1 MEASLYNAAAEG
13 NIEVFNNK
21 QGLQLESLKTPN
33 QDNVLHVNLAT
44 EETVKFSIIKIFSVG
59 FVPAYPKCP
68 SLLFQTNAKG
78 QTPLH
83 VAARYGHSAI
93 VKLLIKSCA
102 KAIDGDL
109 ELGMDQVSAVR
120 EMLRITDQESNTALH
135 EAAGCGNV
143 EVVKALLEFEVPDFP
158 YSANKKQETPLY
170 IAAKR
175 GDGGVLSVILD
186 KSKSAAH
193 GGPHGR
199 TALHA
204 AAMAGDAEAI
214 RIILEK
220 KGNLTKERD
229 EDGHTPLHYAA
240 HLGSRLSVVEELLKR
255 DVSAAYIG
263 DKKRG
268 MTPLLM
274 AAREGSSVF
283 KRGGVEIVYG
293 SVRNLTELE
302 GALAALI
309 ATITFAAVITVPG
322 GLESEKGSKQ
332 GDLNGGYASNKQIG
346 MAFGRNR
353 STKMGPQ
360 EPEENISHMDAS
372 LYKAA
377 AEGNIEVFNNKQGLQ
392 LESLKTPNHD
402 NVLHVNL
409 ATQETAAWLLNR
421 FHSCDPVMSFF
432 ITMIKREKRSDFIE
446 QILSKCPSLLLQTNA
461 KGQTPLHVAARNG
474 HSAIVKLL
482 IKFCAKARDG
492 DLEKLGMD
500 QVNAVREMLRI
511 TDQESNM
518 ALHKAARCGN
528 VEVAKALLEFEDPEF
543 PYSAN
548 KKQETPL
555 YIAARRRGSGRL
567 LTLLLDKF
575 KSTAHGGPHG
585 RTALHAAAMAGDA
598 EAIKVILNK
607 KGNLTKERDEDGHT
621 PLHYAAHLGN
631 RLSVVKE
638 LLKRDVTAAY
648 IGDKMRGMA
657 PLLMA
662 ARQGHLLTVSK
673 ILSLCP
679 DCCEKVDNKSLNVL
693 HYLAFRGSLLEQWQ

>member
-1 MEASLYNAAAEG
+1 
-13 NIEVFNNK
+13 
-21 QGLQLESLKTPN
+21 
-33 QDNVLHVNLAT
+33 
-44 EETVKFSIIKIFSVG
+44 
-59 FVPAYPKCP
+59 
-68 SLLFQTNAKG
+68 
-78 QTPLH
+78 
-83 VAARYGHSAI
+83 
-93 VKLLIKSCA
+93 
-102 KAIDGDL
+102 
-109 ELGMDQVSAVR
+109 
-120 EMLRITDQESNTALH
+120 
-135 EAAGCGNV
+135 
-143 EVVKALLEFEVPDFP
+143 
-158 YSANKKQETPLY
+158 
-170 IAAKR
+170 
-175 GDGGVLSVILD
+175 
-186 KSKSAAH
+186 
-193 GGPHGR
+193 
-199 TALHA
+199 
-204 AAMAGDAEAI
+204 
-214 RIILEK
+214 
-220 KGNLTKERD
+220 
-229 EDGHTPLHYAA
+229 
-240 HLGSRLSVVEELLKR
+240 
-255 DVSAAYIG
+255 
-263 DKKRG
+263 
-268 MTPLLM
+268 
-274 AAREGSSVF
+274 
-283 KRGGVEIVYG
+283 
-293 SVRNLTELE
+293 
-302 GALAALI
+302 
-309 ATITFAAVITVPG
+309 
-322 GLESEKGSKQ
+322 
-332 GDLNGGYASNKQIG
+332 
-346 MAFGRNR
+346 
-353 STKMGPQ
+353 MGPQ

-432 ITMIKREKRSDFIE
+432 ITMIKKKKD
-446 QILSKCPSLLLQTNA
+446 QILSNKF
-461 KGQTPLHVAARNG
+461 
-474 HSAIVKLL
+474 SASVRHCYSKRML
-482 IKFCAKARDG
+482 KFCAKARDG

-518 ALHKAARCGN
+518 ALHEAARCGN
-528 VEVAKALLEFEDPEF
+528 VEVAKALLEFEDPDF

-567 LTLLLDKF
+567 LTLLLDKL

-621 PLHYAAHLGN
+621 PLHYASHLGN

-648 IGDKMRGMA
+648 IGDKKRGMT

-662 ARQGHLLTVSK
+662 ARQGHILTVSK

-693 HYLAFRGSLLEQWQ
+693 HYLAFRDSPSPFGNSVFKSGDIEIVYGSVKTLMELEGAFGMTPQDVDNAVRSQKHHHKQKQIKELLEEIENDQVAEEPVHHFTVRNNSIESLEKTGNAHLVAAALIATVAFAAAITVPGGLESEKGSNRGTPILIQEAAFKAFVVTNAMAFIFSVSALTTYFGILDHLFTRFIFWREAIILNRTWSVSTLLSSATLAMVIAFSTGSYVVLKPSHELAIVSYLICPAFLLCMWAALFVILTRSIHI